1 MRIKARKIDQENG
14 WGDKLG
20 SQTDDLAN
28 EEHGQNGCKICN
40 NKLDIIQEKLDK
52 VLSMIPKVEKLRA
65 KVKQQEEYNQNM
77 QQSLEFTQA
86 EVSVL
91 KPQIKSTTEE
101 LKAQIKTSRQ

>member
-1 MRIKARKIDQENG
+1 
-14 WGDKLG
+14 
-20 SQTDDLAN
+20 
-28 EEHGQNGCKICN
+28 
-40 NKLDIIQEKLDK
+40 
-52 VLSMIPKVEKLRA
+52 MIPKVEKLRA